1 MLFRFLSSLYY
12 YVSMIKSTVVKIK
25 KINEFEN
32 LYIEAQLNKLY
43 KDVVRWA
50 VVDVSESDIFVS
62 VSYVE

>member
-62 VSYVE
+62 VSYIE

>member
-1 MLFRFLSSLYY
+1 
-12 YVSMIKSTVVKIK
+12 MIKSTVVKIK